1 MIKKNAEREDVSRD
15 DLVLT
20 ELRTANRFLAILAT
34 RGMEQREAIALLHG
48 MSFTPRAIA
57 AALSITPNA
66 VSVAIHRMKK
76 AEQPAAQ
83 KGKVGPTAATG
94 EVEQNG

>member
-1 MIKKNAEREDVSRD
+1 MANKNAERDDTSRD
-15 DLVLT
+15 DLILA
-20 ELRTANRFLAILAT
+20 ELRTANRLLAILAT
-34 RGMEQREAIALLHG
+34 RGMEQKEAIALLLG

-66 VSVAIHRMKK
+66 VSIAIHRMKK
-76 AEQPAAQ
+76 ADQPAAE
-83 KGKVGPTAATG
+83 KTTSAPEIG

>member
-1 MIKKNAEREDVSRD
+1 MAKKNTERDDASGN
-15 DLVLT
+15 DLVLA
-20 ELRTANRFLAILAT
+20 ELRTANRLLAILAT
-34 RGMEQREAIALLHG
+34 RGMEQKEAITLLLG

-66 VSVAIHRMKK
+66 VSIAIHRMKK
-76 AEQPAAQ
+76 AEQPSAEKIRSA
-83 KGKVGPTAATG
+83 PDIA